1 MHPLEEL
8 EEHQIFKLLK
18 GAENIDIMLVSALMD

>member
-8 EEHQIFKLLK
+8 EEPRIFKLLK
-18 GAENIDIMLVSALMD
+18 GAETVDIMLVSALMD